1 MYIGL
6 HIYPYLIFIIFN
18 LYGKQLQY
26 EITIS
31 KQNHNTLLFVIKFFT
46 NFNHFKKIT
55 ENSKKIYVNITH
67 NSYSIETTM
76 YSILLSPA
84 GGLHCTVH

>member
-1 MYIGL
+1 MD
-6 HIYPYLIFIIFN
+6 
-18 LYGKQLQY
+18 KQLQY
-26 EITIS
+26 ENNHLKAKLTITFRHKIFS
-31 KQNHNTLLFVIKFFT
+31 NL
-46 NFNHFKKIT
+46 NHFEKIT
-55 ENSKKIYVNITH
+55 ENYKKIYANITH